1 MSIHQFFSYEDLRL
15 ISSNMKHPHL
25 VYVAAIWKGSKKALA
40 TALQYIVVQTCDALL
55 TKLSGAHQNAS
66 FSRSPNFYAS
76 TAMDSKV
83 SFHQGEHNSCSIPI
97 CISEICI
104 LGFVCAHVGMR
115 GCIVC

>member
-1 MSIHQFFSYEDLRL
+1 MLL
-15 ISSNMKHPHL
+15 L
-25 VYVAAIWKGSKKALA
+25 V
-40 TALQYIVVQTCDALL
+40 
-55 TKLSGAHQNAS
+55 AH
-66 FSRSPNFYAS
+66 RTS

-97 CISEICI
+97 CMSEICI